1 MRIIKTEVFNA
12 ECNPSSTMVNI
23 RVFLNEDLSDM
34 LPYLNATQEKAKYYP
49 SVPYLNFLWKGCP
62 VNLREATITAFG
74 FESDTQARSE
84 AELIVSEIKRVVSNR
99 AGIEPDETPYSPPPV
114 LDILKNLPRIPG
126 CSDCGQG
133 SCMAFAA
140 AVSRGDCHIGECF
153 PLQADDYSDNR
164 SALAKLMGQRTW

>member
-1 MRIIKTEVFNA
+1 MRIIKMEVFNV

-23 RVFLNEDLSDM
+23 RVFLDEDLSDM
-34 LPYLNATQEKAKYYP
+34 LPYMNAAQEKAKYYP
-49 SVPYLNFLWKGCP
+49 NVPYLNFLWKGCHI
-62 VNLREATITAFG
+62 NLREATITAFG

-84 AELIVSEIKRVVSNR
+84 AELIVSEINRVASNR

-114 LDILKNLPRIPG
+114 LDILKNLPRISG

-140 AVSRGDCHIGECF
+140 AVSRGDCHIAQCS
-153 PLQADDYSDNR
+153 PLKEDRYSKNR
-164 SALAKLMGQRTW
+164 GALDELMS